1 MDIGGNFRIEIFN
14 IKGQR
19 LFDEDI
25 NLRREVSDY
34 FLDIGDKPEG
44 IYLLKITCDTMFYT
58 SKLILKK

>member
-1 MDIGGNFRIEIFN
+1 
-14 IKGQR
+14 
-19 LFDEDI
+19 
-25 NLRREVSDY
+25 LRREVSDY